1 MEIKQ
6 LLDNIKGMDYFTVT
20 IQLNA
25 PLQFNG
31 VVPFDMSINKD
42 HLAKFKVLARNKDD
56 AMTKVMEYLL
66 SLKEDD

>member
-42 HLAKFKVLARNKDD
+42 HLAKFKVLARDKDD

>member
-42 HLAKFKVLARNKDD
+42 HLAKFKVLASNKDD

>member
-1 MEIKQ
+1 MDIREM
-6 LLDNIKGMDYFTVT
+6 LDNIKGMDYFTVT
-20 IQLNA
+20 IQLNE
-25 PLQFNG
+25 PIQFNG

-42 HLAKFKVLARNKDD
+42 LLAKFKVLASNKDD

>member
-31 VVPFDMSINKD
+31 VVPFDMSITKD
-42 HLAKFKVLARNKDD
+42 HLAKFKVLASDKDD

>member
-1 MEIKQ
+1 M
-6 LLDNIKGMDYFTVT
+6 LDNIKGMDYFTVT
-20 IQLNA
+20 IQLNE
-25 PLQFNG
+25 PIQFNG

-42 HLAKFKVLARNKDD
+42 LLAKFKVLASNKDD

>member
-6 LLDNIKGMDYFTVT
+6 ILDNIKGMDYFTVT